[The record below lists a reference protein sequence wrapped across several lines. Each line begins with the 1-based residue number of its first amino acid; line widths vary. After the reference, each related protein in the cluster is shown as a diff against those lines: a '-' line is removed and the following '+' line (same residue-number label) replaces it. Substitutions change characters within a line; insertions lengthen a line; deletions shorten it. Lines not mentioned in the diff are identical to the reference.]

1 MPMSETKISRSY
13 NQEDI
18 QQILHL
24 AIARQVHEAE
34 FTHEQLV
41 EIATEL
47 DISPESLQLAEQEWQ
62 SQQGELRHRQDFNTY
77 RRHKLKQH
85 LGKYAIANTFL
96 IVLNFLSAGTLSWSL
111 YILLLWG
118 LGLGL
123 KTWNTYQFQGEE
135 YEKAFQQWHR
145 QKKFKQSINTLFN
158 RLLNA

>member
-1 MPMSETKISRSY
+1 MPISETQISRSY

-77 RRHKLKQH
+77 RRYVDGSIRKPFK
-85 LGKYAIANTFL
+85 GTFQL
-96 IVLNFLSAGTLSWSL
+96 VPV
-111 YILLLWG
+111 
-118 LGLGL
+118 
-123 KTWNTYQFQGEE
+123 
-135 YEKAFQQWHR
+135 
-145 QKKFKQSINTLFN
+145 
-158 RLLNA
+158 

>member
-1 MPMSETKISRSY
+1 MPISETKISRSY

-24 AIARQVHEAE
+24 AIATQVHEAE

-77 RRHKLKQH
+77 RHHKLKQH
-85 LGKYAIANTFL
+85 FGKYAIANSFL

-123 KTWNTYQFQGEE
+123 KTWNTYQIQGED

-145 QKKFKQSINTLFN
+145 QKKIKQSINTLFN